1 LRTMASIDRF
11 EKDLAVLVFFKTDDI
26 YSIPRKFLPV
36 NCKEGD
42 ILNIEIN
49 VEKNKTK
56 DKLKD
61 VSDLIKKLK
70 DENEF

>member
-26 YSIPRKFLPV
+26 YNIPRKFLPV

-42 ILNIEIN
+42 ILNIEIS

-56 DKLKD
+56 NKLKD
-61 VSDLIKKLK
+61 VSDFIKKLK